1 MEKFNSQLFGMKLSN
16 GHSFACSYFVSNS
29 SLPPLP
35 IIIERFYST
44 SRIIDINDLI
54 WHICITYRKRLK
66 DVKKYIIDQYVE
78 NKMKYNLI
86 RTSEIFINKSDKVG
100 EEGIAYP
107 LYKDSYVSHLIVR

>member
-1 MEKFNSQLFGMKLSN
+1 
-16 GHSFACSYFVSNS
+16 
-29 SLPPLP
+29 
-35 IIIERFYST
+35 
-44 SRIIDINDLI
+44 LI